1 MYICTC
7 TTYVGNC
14 DACSHCVNTAML
26 VSALEGTAVDTLQEI
41 LADEKQSRGEQVR
54 AYKIKSL
61 VVVHKQNNRA
71 LELRG

>member
-41 LADEKQSRGEQVR
+41 LAEEKQSRGEQVR
-54 AYKIKSL
+54 AQKKTN
-61 VVVHKQNNRA
+61 H
-71 LELRG
+71 

>member
-1 MYICTC
+1 
-7 TTYVGNC
+7 
-14 DACSHCVNTAML
+14 ML